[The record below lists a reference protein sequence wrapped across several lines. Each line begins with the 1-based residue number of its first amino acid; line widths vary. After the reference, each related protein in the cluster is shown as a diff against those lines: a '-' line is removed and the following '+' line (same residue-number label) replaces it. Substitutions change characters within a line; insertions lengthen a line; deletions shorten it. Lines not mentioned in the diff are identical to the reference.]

1 MGCALLCGALL
12 GACSDGDEQIIE
24 EQPRPEVPYLNVY
37 SASFDEAGA
46 DGTTFRATVE
56 SNRTVEVES
65 SAEWCEAEL
74 KADTE
79 QNNLEITVYANPDE
93 KGRQATVTVRAAEC
107 EPVEIAISQ
116 QERKPGPFLTVSTRE
131 FTDVPVEG
139 ATLKTT
145 LTTNRGGVQVSSDAK
160 WCVVS
165 YNPTLKTDNITLTVA
180 PQRGREPH
188 GDRHRSGRRVRA
200 RRNRR
205 HAARTA
211 RRRMRTALL
220 RDRTREEPQSYE
232 NNRIPV
238 RH

>member
-165 YNPTLKTDNITLTVA
+165 
-180 PQRGREPH
+180 
-188 GDRHRSGRRVRA
+188 
-200 RRNRR
+200 
-205 HAARTA
+205 
-211 RRRMRTALL
+211 
-220 RDRTREEPQSYE
+220 
-232 NNRIPV
+232 
-238 RH
+238 